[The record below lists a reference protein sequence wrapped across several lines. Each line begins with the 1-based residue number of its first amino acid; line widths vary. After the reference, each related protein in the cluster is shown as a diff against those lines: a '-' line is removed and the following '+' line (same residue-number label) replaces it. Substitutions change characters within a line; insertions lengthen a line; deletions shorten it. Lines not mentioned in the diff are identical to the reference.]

1 MGAPFDYFC
10 HPITLSSLVE
20 SCFLEKTLIPLV
32 VILGSALGIPQMEE
46 CPNGP
51 CAVMFGPCVADTDCI
66 GDNMV
71 CSDKMKSCNPL
82 SMITP
87 CCNMGTVVQA
97 ALASEDLTTLVAA
110 VTAADLVET
119 LNGEGPF
126 TVFAPTNDA
135 FAKIP
140 EETLADLLKPE
151 NVEQLTAILLRHVV
165 PETILASEFPEEIT
179 EVNTVGGETITLD
192 PNQATVE
199 SSAGK
204 AKVIKTDILASNG
217 VVHIVDTVF

>member
-1 MGAPFDYFC
+1 MLY
-10 HPITLSSLVE
+10 
-20 SCFLEKTLIPLV
+20 EKTLIPLV
-32 VILGSALGIPQMEE
+32 VILGRALGIPQMEE

-71 CSDKMKSCNPL
+71 CSDKMESCNPL

-192 PNQATVE
+192 PYEATVE